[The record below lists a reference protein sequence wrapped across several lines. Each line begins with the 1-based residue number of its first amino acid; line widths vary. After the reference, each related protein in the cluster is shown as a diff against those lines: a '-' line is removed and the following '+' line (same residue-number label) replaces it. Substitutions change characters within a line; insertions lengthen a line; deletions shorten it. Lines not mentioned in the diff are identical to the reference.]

1 MSYVAAAYG
10 GFQVWSGFQQADMMR
25 QQASINRRV
34 MEMNAELAEVD
45 SFNAM
50 RDGMTKLARYQTSLD
65 AVRSMQTVAYAAR
78 GVDSTFGTAA
88 DVITDSETN
97 GLLNRMDLESQAFQA
112 AAGYENQAA
121 KYRIQGGMN
130 YQAEMTRAQATQNAS
145 LIQGLYTG
153 ISGYNGFD
161 LGSSEN
167 PTIGSNSPA
176 NPSTRSLSNYPMP
189 FGG

>member
-1 MSYVAAAYG
+1 MSIAAAAYG

-25 QQASINRRV
+25 QQASINRKV
-34 MEMNAELAEVD
+34 MELNAELAEVD

-65 AVRSMQTVAYAAR
+65 AIKSMQVAVYSSR
-78 GVDSTFGTAA
+78 GVDSSFGTAA
-88 DVITDSETN
+88 DVMADSDRN
-97 GLLNRMDLESQAFQA
+97 ALLNRMDLETQAFQS

-121 KYRIQGGMN
+121 KFRIQGGMN
-130 YQAEMTRAQATQNAS
+130 YQAEMARAQATQNAA
-145 LIQGLYTG
+145 LIQGGYTG

-161 LGSSEN
+161 FGGSSETLSGGSA
-167 PTIGSNSPA
+167 PT
-176 NPSTRSLSNYPMP
+176 NPSARSLSNYPMP